1 MVEYTRDSVNKL
13 NVTRLIFP
21 TKELSMRGFPFGRRT
36 ETYPTA
42 PMTNTFPV
50 ADAAADITLPNNS
63 DMFYDSIVTPIQALC
78 SDEYIVLYAWPGGE
92 GKLYS
97 SLGRMNEKAG
107 TVCLTHNS

>member
-1 MVEYTRDSVNKL
+1 MVEYTRESVNKL

-50 ADAAADITLPNNS
+50 ADAAADITLPSNS
-63 DMFYDSIVTPIQALC
+63 DMFYDYIVTQSNHSVASVISLTSKLFRKCMAN
-78 SDEYIVLYAWPGGE
+78 GE
-92 GKLYS
+92 GERGNFTRHS
-97 SLGRMNEKAG
+97 VVR
-107 TVCLTHNS
+107 TRR